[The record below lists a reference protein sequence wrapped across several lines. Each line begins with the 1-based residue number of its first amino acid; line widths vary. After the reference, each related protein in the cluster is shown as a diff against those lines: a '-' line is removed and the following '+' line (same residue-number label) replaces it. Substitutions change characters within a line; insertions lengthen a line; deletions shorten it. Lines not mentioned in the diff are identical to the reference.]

1 MQIPS
6 SPRITG
12 YNDYQNNDESA
23 SRTKKF
29 HYANNT
35 PQKNKY

>member
-1 MQIPS
+1 MQNPS
-6 SPRITG
+6 SPRIKTF
-12 YNDYQNNDESA
+12 NDYQNNDESTL
-23 SRTKKF
+23 RNKKF